1 MSSTVDAR
9 YEALGLLGH
18 EGASSDRVRSWLL
31 SQLPEGT
38 EGTISD
44 LWMAL
49 FDQDGVAPGARPG
62 RMLWWYQGQGIAAN
76 ALPDAAFDYWVDT
89 RARTALWDST
99 L

>member
-9 YEALGLLGH
+9 FESLGLLGH

-44 LWMAL
+44 LQRDEPGA
-49 FDQDGVAPGARPG
+49 APGDLDRLLREG
-62 RMLWWYQGQGIAAN
+62 LKRLRGVKKG
-76 ALPDAAFDYWVDT
+76 
-89 RARTALWDST
+89 
-99 L
+99 